1 MYRTARSLWGLA
13 VVGGAIAV
21 GLTTGNAG
29 FIAITVVGGLLLPP
43 ILGIT
48 GPRRGAGWRAGR
60 FGPAGRAAGCAS
72 GGPGPRHGLDDRF
85 DAWHRQA
92 HQAGA
97 GTAPQAPA

>member
-1 MYRTARSLWGLA
+1 MERTLRSLWGLA

-48 GPRRGAGWRAGR
+48 GPRRGAAWRSGR
-60 FGPAGRAAGCAS
+60 FGPGGRTTGCAS
-72 GGPGPRHGLDDRF
+72 GGPGRWHGLDDRF

-92 HQAGA
+92 HQADA
-97 GTAPQAPA
+97 GTAPRAPV